1 MSCIGRGI
9 HQGYDAKIKRPFV
22 SFMSNLYLVEVQ
34 KFLIIEASNKY
45 FMSGKRNQI
54 YIDIRIYSFSLQNGL
69 ESLIDLCL
77 RKIDFKT

>member
-22 SFMSNLYLVEVQ
+22 SFMGNLYLVEVQ

-54 YIDIRIYSFSLQNGL
+54 YIDTYLQ
-69 ESLIDLCL
+69 
-77 RKIDFKT
+77 F